1 MTRYNDIVTSRYGFF
16 CPAFS
21 YQQRRAAGSDIPVFG
36 LVVVVY
42 YLNIISNVWIPEPY
56 FCYFACYGNGPLCCE
71 FNGKRMVA
79 VNHPTSKQED
89 DYYRK
94 LFNRI

>member
-1 MTRYNDIVTSRYGFF
+1 VTRYNDIVTSRYGFF

-21 YQQRRAAGSDIPVFG
+21 YQQRRAAGSDIPVFR
-36 LVVVVY
+36 LVVLVY

-56 FCYFACYGNGPLCCE
+56 FCYFACYGNGSLCCE

-79 VNHPTSKQED
+79 INYIVGKQEEA
-89 DYYRK
+89 Y
-94 LFNRI
+94 NRYFCNLV